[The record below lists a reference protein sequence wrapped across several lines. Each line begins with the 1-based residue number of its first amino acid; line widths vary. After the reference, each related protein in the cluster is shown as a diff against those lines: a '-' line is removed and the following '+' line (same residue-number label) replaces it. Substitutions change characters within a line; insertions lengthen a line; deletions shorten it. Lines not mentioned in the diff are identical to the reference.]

1 MEEKKIK
8 ANPLL
13 FYFPKNTTETVSKSV
28 KPLQH
33 YLMNRDI
40 ELDENITRYIE
51 NRNNFVEFR
60 KMRRFDLNNWSV
72 PTNEIINISRTF
84 LYDLI
89 DENLAVAE

>member
-1 MEEKKIK
+1 MK
-8 ANPLL
+8 
-13 FYFPKNTTETVSKSV
+13 
-28 KPLQH
+28 
-33 YLMNRDI
+33 RDI

-89 DENLAVAE
+89 DENLAVAEWSALAIWGHYCIFFGTDLVSI